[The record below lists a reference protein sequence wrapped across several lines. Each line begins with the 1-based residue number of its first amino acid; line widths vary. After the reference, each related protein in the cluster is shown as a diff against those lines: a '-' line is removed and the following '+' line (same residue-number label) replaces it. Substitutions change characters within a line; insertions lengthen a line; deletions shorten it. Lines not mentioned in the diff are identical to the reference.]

1 MLTNFDILEVRMK
14 QYNLNIESLLPTEL
28 RNLYIAS
35 LQNKLSKGEFP
46 GGKDSARKKEKDQG
60 VKVSLTAVE

>member
-1 MLTNFDILEVRMK
+1 MK

-35 LQNKLSKGEFP
+35 LQNKLSTGEFP
-46 GGKDSARKKEKDQG
+46 VGEDTARKKEKDKD
-60 VKVSLTAVE
+60 VKVNLTVVE

>member
-1 MLTNFDILEVRMK
+1 MTNFDILEVRMK

-46 GGKDSARKKEKDQG
+46 VGEDTARKKEKDKD
-60 VKVSLTAVE
+60 VKVNLTVVE

>member
-1 MLTNFDILEVRMK
+1 MK

-46 GGKDSARKKEKDQG
+46 VGEDTARKKEKDKD
-60 VKVSLTAVE
+60 VKVNLTVVE